1 MLPFK
6 LDNHNI
12 LWYYTLVNDFVQ
24 PKRAS
29 VIIFTSHIYVEFV
42 FVSVLNELYLFNA
55 VFFYL
60 NKDFILCENDTG
72 LYLCI
77 SKSIMVVILA
87 FFISTKTPY
96 GDWNILERRNANE

>member
-1 MLPFK
+1 M
-6 LDNHNI
+6 I
-12 LWYYTLVNDFVQ
+12 FVQ
-24 PKRAS
+24 SFGDTRDK
-29 VIIFTSHIYVEFV
+29 FHIAHLCLVCIL
-42 FVSVLNELYLFNA
+42 SVLNELTLFNT
-55 VFFYL
+55 VFFYF

-77 SKSIMVVILA
+77 SKSFMVVILA